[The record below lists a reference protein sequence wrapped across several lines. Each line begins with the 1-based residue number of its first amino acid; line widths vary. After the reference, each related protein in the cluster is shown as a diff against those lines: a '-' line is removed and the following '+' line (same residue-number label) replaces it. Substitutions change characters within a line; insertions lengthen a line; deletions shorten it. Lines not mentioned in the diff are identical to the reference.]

1 MLSVKPVNV
10 KVSLTSMTSY
20 LLIAAS
26 LLLGFSSVMS
36 TEEAAASPIDAD
48 NTTTVGGATT
58 PTDTMSN
65 NNTSLNTATSS
76 TPITSNVELEEEPF
90 AVGRY
95 SPVSV
100 NMINETQQLQIVFEG
115 STTITLPNF
124 TETITTRDTGEG
136 LITSL
141 PGGGVIRGQIQ
152 MSTEEGSESAT
163 VDLTEYF
170 LDESPTAINLAY
182 FSTNSTG
189 MLAPL
194 NNMIAV
200 SLDEEQ
206 PNGDVVVRLF
216 EWKVGGGGGGAPN
229 LGNNNNNN
237 DNTTSNVNDTTTTT
251 ATATEEQAVTGLSE
265 GQLSPEEE
273 QQAVEEETVTGTPSP

>member
-26 LLLGFSSVMS
+26 SLLGFSSVMS
-36 TEEAAASPIDAD
+36 TEETVASSPIDGD
-48 NTTTVGGATT
+48 NTTTVSGATT

-65 NNTSLNTATSS
+65 NNTSLNTTTSS

-115 STTITLPNF
+115 STTITLPNS

-229 LGNNNNNN
+229 LGNNN

>member
-1 MLSVKPVNV
+1 MKPVNV

-26 LLLGFSSVMS
+26 SLLGFSSVMS
-36 TEEAAASPIDAD
+36 TEETVASSPIDGD
-48 NTTTVGGATT
+48 NTTTVSDTTT
-58 PTDTMSN
+58 PTESMSN
-65 NNTSLNTATSS
+65 NNTSLNTTTSS

-115 STTITLPNF
+115 GTTITLPNS

-216 EWKVGGGGGGAPN
+216 EWKVGGGGGAPN
-229 LGNNNNNN
+229 LGSNN

-251 ATATEEQAVTGLSE
+251 ATATVEQAITGLSE

>member
-20 LLIAAS
+20 LLIAAIS
-26 LLLGFSSVMS
+26 LLGFSSVMS
-36 TEEAAASPIDAD
+36 TEETVASSPIDGD
-48 NTTTVGGATT
+48 NTTTVSGATT

-65 NNTSLNTATSS
+65 NNTSLNTTTSS

-115 STTITLPNF
+115 GTTITLPNS

-229 LGNNNNNN
+229 LGSNN

>member
-1 MLSVKPVNV
+1 MKSVNV

-26 LLLGFSSVMS
+26 LLLGFRSVMS
-36 TEEAAASPIDAD
+36 TEAAAAAAASPIDSD

-65 NNTSLNTATSS
+65 NNTSLNTTTSS

-115 STTITLPNF
+115 STTITLPNS

-229 LGNNNNNN
+229 LGSSNNNN
-237 DNTTSNVNDTTTTT
+237 DNTTSNVNDTTTTATT
-251 ATATEEQAVTGLSE
+251 ATATEGEA
-265 GQLSPEEE
+265 
-273 QQAVEEETVTGTPSP
+273 VTGTPSP

>member
-26 LLLGFSSVMS
+26 SLLGFSSVMS
-36 TEEAAASPIDAD
+36 TEETVASSPIDGD
-48 NTTTVGGATT
+48 NTTTVSGATT

-65 NNTSLNTATSS
+65 NNTSLNTTTSS

-100 NMINETQQLQIVFEG
+100 NMINETQQVQIVFEG
-115 STTITLPNF
+115 GTTITLPNS

-229 LGNNNNNN
+229 LGNNN
-237 DNTTSNVNDTTTTT
+237 DNTTSNVNDTTSTT

-265 GQLSPEEE
+265 GQLSPKEE

>member
-1 MLSVKPVNV
+1 VKPVNV

-20 LLIAAS
+20 LLIAVS
-26 LLLGFSSVMS
+26 SLLGFSSVMS
-36 TEEAAASPIDAD
+36 TEEEAAASPMDGD

-65 NNTSLNTATSS
+65 NNTSLNTTTSS

-100 NMINETQQLQIVFEG
+100 NMINETQQQLQIVFEG
-115 STTITLPNF
+115 STTITLPNS

-229 LGNNNNNN
+229 LGNNN

>member
-1 MLSVKPVNV
+1 MKPVNV

-36 TEEAAASPIDAD
+36 TEEAAAASPIDAD

-65 NNTSLNTATSS
+65 NNTSLNTTTSS

-115 STTITLPNF
+115 GTTITLPNS

-229 LGNNNNNN
+229 LGNNNN
-237 DNTTSNVNDTTTTT
+237 DNTTTTT

-273 QQAVEEETVTGTPSP
+273 QQAVEEETVTGTSSP

>member
-1 MLSVKPVNV
+1 MKPVNV

-20 LLIAAS
+20 LLIAAAS
-26 LLLGFSSVMS
+26 LLGFSSVMS
-36 TEEAAASPIDAD
+36 TEEAASSSPIDAD

-65 NNTSLNTATSS
+65 NNTSLNTTTSS

-115 STTITLPNF
+115 RTTITLPNS

-216 EWKVGGGGGGAPN
+216 EWKVGGGGGAPN
-229 LGNNNNNN
+229 LGNNNNN

>member
-1 MLSVKPVNV
+1 MKPVNV

-26 LLLGFSSVMS
+26 SLLGFSSVMS
-36 TEEAAASPIDAD
+36 TEETVASSPIDGD
-48 NTTTVGGATT
+48 NTTTVSGATT

-65 NNTSLNTATSS
+65 NNTSLNTTTSS

-115 STTITLPNF
+115 GTTITLPNS

-229 LGNNNNNN
+229 LGNNN

>member
-1 MLSVKPVNV
+1 MKPVNV

-36 TEEAAASPIDAD
+36 TEEAASSSPIDAD

-65 NNTSLNTATSS
+65 NNTSLNTTTSS

-115 STTITLPNF
+115 STTITLPNS

-229 LGNNNNNN
+229 LGNNNN

-265 GQLSPEEE
+265 GQLSPKEE

>member
-1 MLSVKPVNV
+1 VKPVNV

-26 LLLGFSSVMS
+26 SFLGFSSVMS
-36 TEEAAASPIDAD
+36 TEETVASSPIDGD
-48 NTTTVGGATT
+48 NTTTVSGATT

-65 NNTSLNTATSS
+65 NNTSLNTTTSS

-115 STTITLPNF
+115 GTTITLPNS

-216 EWKVGGGGGGAPN
+216 EWKVGGGRGAPN
-229 LGNNNNNN
+229 LGNNN

-251 ATATEEQAVTGLSE
+251 ATATEEQAVTELSE

>member
-26 LLLGFSSVMS
+26 SLLGFSSVMS
-36 TEEAAASPIDAD
+36 TEETVASSPIDGD
-48 NTTTVGGATT
+48 NTTTVSGATT

-65 NNTSLNTATSS
+65 NNTSLNTTTSS

-115 STTITLPNF
+115 GTTITLPNS

-229 LGNNNNNN
+229 LGNNN
-237 DNTTSNVNDTTTTT
+237 DNTTSNVNDTTSTT

-265 GQLSPEEE
+265 GQLSPKEE

>member
-1 MLSVKPVNV
+1 VKPVNV

-26 LLLGFSSVMS
+26 SLLGFSSVMS
-36 TEEAAASPIDAD
+36 TEETVASSPIDGD
-48 NTTTVGGATT
+48 NTTTVSGATT

-65 NNTSLNTATSS
+65 NNTSLNTTTSS

-115 STTITLPNF
+115 GTTITLPNS

-216 EWKVGGGGGGAPN
+216 EWKVGGGGEGAPN
-229 LGNNNNNN
+229 LGNNN

>member
-26 LLLGFSSVMS
+26 SLLGFSSVMS
-36 TEEAAASPIDAD
+36 TEETVASSPIDGD
-48 NTTTVGGATT
+48 NTTTVSGATT

-65 NNTSLNTATSS
+65 NNTSLNTTTSS

-115 STTITLPNF
+115 GTTITLPNS

-216 EWKVGGGGGGAPN
+216 EWKVGGGGGAPN
-229 LGNNNNNN
+229 LGNNNNN

>member
-26 LLLGFSSVMS
+26 SLLGFSSVMS
-36 TEEAAASPIDAD
+36 TEETVASSPIDGD
-48 NTTTVGGATT
+48 NTTTVSGATT

-65 NNTSLNTATSS
+65 NNTSLNTTTSS
-76 TPITSNVELEEEPF
+76 TSITSNVELEEEPF

-115 STTITLPNF
+115 GTTITLPNS

-216 EWKVGGGGGGAPN
+216 EWKVGGGGGGGAPN
-229 LGNNNNNN
+229 LGNNN

-265 GQLSPEEE
+265 GQLSPKEE

>member
-1 MLSVKPVNV
+1 VKPVNV

-36 TEEAAASPIDAD
+36 TEEAASSSPIDAD

-65 NNTSLNTATSS
+65 NNTSLNTTTSS

-115 STTITLPNF
+115 STTITLPNS

-216 EWKVGGGGGGAPN
+216 EWKVGGGGGAPN
-229 LGNNNNNN
+229 LGNNNNN

>member
-20 LLIAAS
+20 LLITAS
-26 LLLGFSSVMS
+26 SLLGFSSVMS
-36 TEEAAASPIDAD
+36 TEETVASSPIDGD
-48 NTTTVGGATT
+48 NTTTVSGATT

-65 NNTSLNTATSS
+65 NNTSLNTTTSS

-115 STTITLPNF
+115 GTTITLPNS

-216 EWKVGGGGGGAPN
+216 EWKVGGGGGGGAPN
-229 LGNNNNNN
+229 LGNNN
-237 DNTTSNVNDTTTTT
+237 DNTTSNVNDTTSTT

-265 GQLSPEEE
+265 GQLSPKEE

>member
-1 MLSVKPVNV
+1 MKPVNV

-20 LLIAAS
+20 LLIAAIS
-26 LLLGFSSVMS
+26 LLGFSSVMS
-36 TEEAAASPIDAD
+36 TEETVASSPIDGD
-48 NTTTVGGATT
+48 NTTTVSGATT

-65 NNTSLNTATSS
+65 NNTSLNTTTSS

-115 STTITLPNF
+115 GTTITLPNS

-229 LGNNNNNN
+229 LGSNN

>member
-26 LLLGFSSVMS
+26 SLLGFSSVMS
-36 TEEAAASPIDAD
+36 TEETVASSPIDGD
-48 NTTTVGGATT
+48 NTTTVSGATT

-65 NNTSLNTATSS
+65 NNTSLNTTTSS

-115 STTITLPNF
+115 GTTITLPNS

-152 MSTEEGSESAT
+152 MSTEEGSESAI

-229 LGNNNNNN
+229 LGNNN

-265 GQLSPEEE
+265 GQLSPKEE

>member
-1 MLSVKPVNV
+1 VKPVNV

-36 TEEAAASPIDAD
+36 TEEEAAASPIDAD

-65 NNTSLNTATSS
+65 NNTSLNTTTSS

-115 STTITLPNF
+115 GTTITLPNS

-216 EWKVGGGGGGAPN
+216 EWKVGGGGGAPN
-229 LGNNNNNN
+229 LGNNNNN

>member
-36 TEEAAASPIDAD
+36 TEEAAASSPIDAD

-65 NNTSLNTATSS
+65 NNTSLNTTTSS

-206 PNGDVVVRLF
+206 PNGDVVVKLF

-229 LGNNNNNN
+229 LGNNN

>member
-1 MLSVKPVNV
+1 VKPINV

-36 TEEAAASPIDAD
+36 TEETVASSPIDAD

-65 NNTSLNTATSS
+65 NNTSLNTTTSS

-100 NMINETQQLQIVFEG
+100 NMINETQQQLQIVFEG
-115 STTITLPNF
+115 STTITLPNS

-152 MSTEEGSESAT
+152 MSTEEGGESAT

-216 EWKVGGGGGGAPN
+216 EWKVGGGGGGALN
-229 LGNNNNNN
+229 LGNNNNN
-237 DNTTSNVNDTTTTT
+237 DNTTSNVNDTTTTATT
-251 ATATEEQAVTGLSE
+251 ATATEEE
-265 GQLSPEEE
+265 G
-273 QQAVEEETVTGTPSP
+273 VTGTPSP

>member
-1 MLSVKPVNV
+1 VKPVNV

-36 TEEAAASPIDAD
+36 TEEAAASSPIDAD

-65 NNTSLNTATSS
+65 NNTSLNTTTSS

-216 EWKVGGGGGGAPN
+216 EWKVGGGGGAPN
-229 LGNNNNNN
+229 LGNNNNN

>member
-10 KVSLTSMTSY
+10 KVSLTGMTSY

-26 LLLGFSSVMS
+26 SLLGFSSVMS
-36 TEEAAASPIDAD
+36 TEETAASSPIDGD
-48 NTTTVGGATT
+48 NTTTVSGATT

-65 NNTSLNTATSS
+65 NNTSLNTTTSS

-115 STTITLPNF
+115 GTTITLPNS

-229 LGNNNNNN
+229 LGNNN

>member
-20 LLIAAS
+20 LLITAS
-26 LLLGFSSVMS
+26 SLLGFSSVMS
-36 TEEAAASPIDAD
+36 TEETVASSPIDGD
-48 NTTTVGGATT
+48 NTTTVSGATT

-65 NNTSLNTATSS
+65 NNTSLNTTTSS

-115 STTITLPNF
+115 GTTITLPNS

-229 LGNNNNNN
+229 LGNNNN

-251 ATATEEQAVTGLSE
+251 ATATQEQAVTGLSE

-273 QQAVEEETVTGTPSP
+273 EQAVEEETVTGTPSP

>member
-36 TEEAAASPIDAD
+36 TEEAASSSPIDAD

-65 NNTSLNTATSS
+65 NNTSLNTTTSS

-229 LGNNNNNN
+229 LANNN

>member
-26 LLLGFSSVMS
+26 SLLGFSSVMS
-36 TEEAAASPIDAD
+36 TEETVASSPIDGD
-48 NTTTVGGATT
+48 NTTTVSGATT

-65 NNTSLNTATSS
+65 NNTSLNTTTSS

-115 STTITLPNF
+115 GTTITLPNS

-216 EWKVGGGGGGAPN
+216 EWKVGGGGGGGAPN
-229 LGNNNNNN
+229 LGNNN

>member
-26 LLLGFSSVMS
+26 SLLGFSSVMS
-36 TEEAAASPIDAD
+36 TEETVASSPIDGD
-48 NTTTVGGATT
+48 NTTTVSGATT
-58 PTDTMSN
+58 PTDSMSN
-65 NNTSLNTATSS
+65 NNTSLNTTTSS

-115 STTITLPNF
+115 STTITLPNS

-229 LGNNNNNN
+229 LGSNN

-251 ATATEEQAVTGLSE
+251 ATATEEQAITGLSE

>member
-1 MLSVKPVNV
+1 MKPVNV
-10 KVSLTSMTSY
+10 KVSLTGMTSY

-26 LLLGFSSVMS
+26 SLLGFSSVMS
-36 TEEAAASPIDAD
+36 TEETAASSPIDGD
-48 NTTTVGGATT
+48 NTTTVSGATT

-65 NNTSLNTATSS
+65 NNTSLNTTTSS

-115 STTITLPNF
+115 GTTITLPNS

-194 NNMIAV
+194 NNMIAI

-229 LGNNNNNN
+229 LGNNN

>member
-1 MLSVKPVNV
+1 MKPVNV

-36 TEEAAASPIDAD
+36 TEEAASSSPIDAD

-65 NNTSLNTATSS
+65 NNTSLNTTTSS

-216 EWKVGGGGGGAPN
+216 EWKVGGGGGAPN
-229 LGNNNNNN
+229 LGNNNNN

-273 QQAVEEETVTGTPSP
+273 QQAVEEETVTGTPSPQV

>member
-1 MLSVKPVNV
+1 MKPVNV

-36 TEEAAASPIDAD
+36 TEEAASSSPIDAD

-65 NNTSLNTATSS
+65 NNTSLNTTTSS

-216 EWKVGGGGGGAPN
+216 EWKVGGGGGAPN
-229 LGNNNNNN
+229 LGNNNNNNN

>member
-36 TEEAAASPIDAD
+36 TVEAAAASPIDAD

-65 NNTSLNTATSS
+65 NNTSLNTTTSS

-216 EWKVGGGGGGAPN
+216 EWKVGGGGGAPN
-229 LGNNNNNN
+229 LGNNN

-251 ATATEEQAVTGLSE
+251 ATATEEQTVTGLSD

-273 QQAVEEETVTGTPSP
+273 QQAVEVDTVTGTPSP

>member
-1 MLSVKPVNV
+1 VKPVNV

-26 LLLGFSSVMS
+26 SLLGFSSVMS
-36 TEEAAASPIDAD
+36 TEEEAAASPMDGD

-65 NNTSLNTATSS
+65 NNTSLNTTTSS

-216 EWKVGGGGGGAPN
+216 EWKVGGGGGAPN
-229 LGNNNNNN
+229 LGNNNNN

>member
-1 MLSVKPVNV
+1 MKPVNV

-26 LLLGFSSVMS
+26 SLLGFSSVMS
-36 TEEAAASPIDAD
+36 TEETVASSPIDGD
-48 NTTTVGGATT
+48 NTTTVSDATT
-58 PTDTMSN
+58 PTESMSN
-65 NNTSLNTATSS
+65 NNTSLNTTTSS

-115 STTITLPNF
+115 GTTITLPNS

-216 EWKVGGGGGGAPN
+216 EWKVGDGGGAPN
-229 LGNNNNNN
+229 LGNNN

-265 GQLSPEEE
+265 GQLSPKEE

>member
-1 MLSVKPVNV
+1 VKPVNV

-26 LLLGFSSVMS
+26 SLLGFSSVMS
-36 TEEAAASPIDAD
+36 TEEEAAASPMDGD

-65 NNTSLNTATSS
+65 NNTSLNTTTSS

-115 STTITLPNF
+115 STTITLPNS

-216 EWKVGGGGGGAPN
+216 EWKVGGGGGAPN
-229 LGNNNNNN
+229 LGNNNNN